1 MDLAEAPAVGVV
13 FLGLAEDDVLGEG
26 GVGVL
31 FEPRESIAV
40 GFDARDDVVTTVL
53 VHVVDMHLG
62 SAYAEGRLM
71 ELPCAGGGEVL
82 GLFIP
87 TVGFEDVHAA
97 VAVDVAGAVAVRI
110 LEDLLVVLLG
120 LFGDRVELR
129 LAERVL
135 PIDLRVAELATMA
148 ALVVLRVL
156 DGIAGVAEE
165 LRLAVAVDVDELR
178 GFTVGDVEDVMN
190 GPGAG
195 FALRVLVDEGG
206 VTGEAEDQDV
216 LPAVGVEVVGVG
228 DEVVRVPRGAVEGRL
243 VRALLVRRLDGV
255 ADALLEIGALPDVP
269 TGSDVDMAV
278 MVEVG
283 DRAAF
288 GDEVLREGL
297 LIERDR
303 SGDGTAAEQDGEEG
317 GEESHRGTIY
327 TPDIANGCEEFW

>member
-1 MDLAEAPAVGVV
+1 M
-13 FLGLAEDDVLGEG
+13 
-26 GVGVL
+26 
-31 FEPRESIAV
+31 
-40 GFDARDDVVTTVL
+40 
-53 VHVVDMHLG
+53 
-62 SAYAEGRLM
+62 
-71 ELPCAGGGEVL
+71 
-82 GLFIP
+82 
-87 TVGFEDVHAA
+87 
-97 VAVDVAGAVAVRI
+97 
-110 LEDLLVVLLG
+110 
-120 LFGDRVELR
+120 ELR

-135 PIDLRVAELATMA
+135 PVDLRVAELAAVA

-206 VTGEAEDQDV
+206 VTGETEDQDV

-228 DEVVRVPRGAVEGRL
+228 DEVVGVPRGAVEGRL
-243 VRALLVRRLDGV
+243 VRALLVRRLDRV
-255 ADALLEIGALPDVP
+255 ADALLEIRALPDVP

-297 LIERDR
+297 FVERDGA
-303 SGDGTAAEQDGEEG
+303 GDGTAAEQDGEEG
-317 GEESHRGTIY
+317 GEGSHRGAIY
-327 TPDIANGCEEFW
+327 TPDIADGCEEFW